1 MINKKEIMSIEKK
14 CQATY
19 GYVFRNFG
27 ICEIFFYNIFLNHK
41 LALSVTR
48 HFFQLP
54 WSLKIN
60 LYKYTY
66 M

>member
-27 ICEIFFYNIFLNHK
+27 ICEIFFLQYIFEPQISTFRNSALFSIALVPKDK
-41 LALSVTR
+41 LV
-48 HFFQLP
+48 
-54 WSLKIN
+54 
-60 LYKYTY
+60 
-66 M
+66 